1 MSSTDATSRPASLA
15 IAADPETRP
24 AADDSVTYRVEK
36 TPFGPI
42 AHVQLNRPDKH
53 NGLTLPLL
61 AGLTRAARQAAKD
74 RTLRAVI
81 ISGAGKSFSAG
92 LDFASLQGKE
102 KSIYRNFIPNLV
114 KGSNGF
120 QDPAWEWRRVPVP
133 VIAVVH
139 GHCYGGGLQIAMGAD
154 FRFATP
160 DADFSVLEA
169 KWGLIP
175 DMSASAALAQLTTID
190 IAKRLTMTGE
200 MFSADHAKE
209 IGLVTGVAEDPMAE
223 AMILIEKIASRSP
236 DSVASTKSLLEKTW
250 SRSPRFSFPVEQ
262 VLQLRLLR
270 GKNHAIA
277 RKAGMKRTTP
287 EFVDREL

>member
-1 MSSTDATSRPASLA
+1 MSSPDASARPAPLTL
-15 IAADPETRP
+15 AADPETRP

-36 TPFGPI
+36 TSFGPV

-53 NGLTLPLL
+53 NGLTLTLL
-61 AGLTRAARQAAKD
+61 AGLTRAAKQAAKD
-74 RTLRAVI
+74 RSLRAVI

-92 LDFASLQGKE
+92 LDFASLDGKQ
-102 KSIYRNFIPNLV
+102 KSVMRNFVPNLLL
-114 KGSNGF
+114 GSNGF
-120 QDPAWEWRRVPVP
+120 QDPAWQWRRVPVP

-160 DADFSVLEA
+160 DADFSILEA

-175 DMSASAALAQLTTID
+175 DMSASAALAQLTSID

-200 MFSADHAKE
+200 MFTADYAKD

-223 AMILIEKIASRSP
+223 AMALVEKIAARSP
-236 DSVASTKSLLEKTW
+236 DSVASTKTLLEKTW

-277 RKAGMKRTTP
+277 RKAGMKRQTP
-287 EFVDREL
+287 TFVEREF

>member
-1 MSSTDATSRPASLA
+1 MSSTDAPSRPASLA

-114 KGSNGF
+114 KAPTVFRTPHGSGDGF
-120 QDPAWEWRRVPVP
+120 PSPSSRWCMAIATAAGCRLRWEPTFGSP
-133 VIAVVH
+133 
-139 GHCYGGGLQIAMGAD
+139 
-154 FRFATP
+154 
-160 DADFSVLEA
+160 
-169 KWGLIP
+169 
-175 DMSASAALAQLTTID
+175 
-190 IAKRLTMTGE
+190 RLTQT
-200 MFSADHAKE
+200 
-209 IGLVTGVAEDPMAE
+209 
-223 AMILIEKIASRSP
+223 
-236 DSVASTKSLLEKTW
+236 
-250 SRSPRFSFPVEQ
+250 FPSW
-262 VLQLRLLR
+262 RPS
-270 GKNHAIA
+270 G
-277 RKAGMKRTTP
+277 
-287 EFVDREL
+287 D

>member
-1 MSSTDATSRPASLA
+1 MSTPDTTSGPVPLT
-15 IAADPETRP
+15 IAADPAASP
-24 AADDSVTYRVEK
+24 AADGSVTYRVEQ
-36 TPFGPI
+36 TSFGPI

-61 AGLTRAARQAAKD
+61 AGLTNAAKFAARDK
-74 RTLRAVI
+74 TLRAVI

-92 LDFASLQGKE
+92 LDFASLAGKE
-102 KSIYRNFIPNLV
+102 KSIYRTFIPNLLL
-114 KGSNGF
+114 GDNGF
-120 QDPAWEWRRVPVP
+120 QNPAWQWRRVPVP

-139 GHCYGGGLQIAMGAD
+139 GHCYGGGLQIALGAD
-154 FRFATP
+154 FRFAAP

-175 DMSASAALAQLTTID
+175 DMSASASLSQLTGID

-200 MFSADHAKE
+200 MLSADEAKE
-209 IGLVTGVAEDPMAE
+209 IGLVTGVADDPLAA
-223 AMILIEKIASRSP
+223 AMDLIEKIAARSP
-236 DSVASTKSLLEKTW
+236 DSVASTKRLFEKTW

-270 GKNHAIA
+270 GVNHAIA
-277 RKAGMKRTTP
+277 RKAGMKRETP
-287 EFVDREL
+287 VFKVRQV